1 MFQPIKSQVRQWL
14 EYWTMPPGA
23 REEIRRD
30 RRLPDRDPGAE
41 RFIEAAL
48 GWLGRAQ
55 DCSASADGG
64 FARHWSWL
72 DGWAR
77 SYPETTGYIIP
88 TLLEQARIRGDDALR
103 ERARRALDW
112 LVSIQMPEGAFPGG
126 IIGQQPVAPT
136 TFNTGQI
143 LLGLAA
149 GVREFG
155 GRYEDPMHRAARWLV
170 SVQDEHGAW
179 SRFCSAFAMPGPKAY
194 DTHIAWGLAEA
205 VRASGEKA
213 HENAVR
219 RNLEWAA
226 SLQRPNGWFDRCCLT
241 DFSRPLTHTIGY
253 VLRGF
258 CEGYRLLGE
267 DWMREAA
274 LRAAEPLLG
283 CLRDDG
289 FLPGRLDAEWQP
301 CVRWACLTG
310 AVQIAAVWF
319 LLAPCSARREEMLA
333 AARRAN
339 AFVRR
344 TVRVDGPPDIAG
356 GVKGSWPVDGG
367 YGRLE
372 LLNWAAKFAID
383 ANQMEIDSLSP
394 LGAGG

>member
-1 MFQPIKSQVRQWL
+1 
-14 EYWTMPPGA
+14 MPPGA

-30 RRLPDRDPGAE
+30 RTLPEQDPGAE

-48 GWLGRAQ
+48 LWLGRAQ

-64 FARHWSWL
+64 FARHWGWL

-88 TLLEQARIRGDDALR
+88 TLLEQARLRGNGALR
-103 ERARRALDW
+103 DRARRALDW

-126 IIGQQPVAPT
+126 VIGQQPVTPT

-155 GRYEDPMHRAARWLV
+155 ARYENPMHRAARWLA
-170 SVQDEHGAW
+170 SVQDERGAW
-179 SRFCSAFAMPGPKAY
+179 SRYCSPFAIPGPKAY

-205 VRASGEKA
+205 ARASGEKA
-213 HENAVR
+213 YENAVR

-258 CEGYRLLGE
+258 CEGYKLLGE
-267 DWMREAA
+267 GWMREAA
-274 LRAAEPLLG
+274 LRGAEPLLG
-283 CLRDDG
+283 CLREDG

-319 LLAPCSARREEMLA
+319 LLAPHSSRREEMLA

-339 AFVRR
+339 ALVRR
-344 TVRVDGPPDIAG
+344 TVRIGGPPDIAG

-367 YGRLE
+367 YGRLQ

-383 ANQMEIDSLSP
+383 SSQMEMQIASGS
-394 LGAGG
+394 AA